1 MTHARRSLITHE
13 PDRLMSSPSPRN
25 PSRLTC
31 FALFAVVVT
40 LAGTPTRAR
49 AQADIR
55 NTDVGRPIRIEDA
68 YAIDRSLL
76 DVHVAPIT
84 VAWARGSGAAWRLE
98 PEVTFGLVPRTQI
111 EVGAPVAFRD
121 ETFGLA
127 GVNVGALYNLNAE
140 TTSWPAL
147 GVRGAVLL
155 PVGQFGPA
163 RSYPSLKAIMTRT
176 FDWARM
182 NVNASYTFG
191 TAPTEDVT
199 ADAPEVRRW
208 LVGGAVDRSFVQQ
221 TVLLAAETFLEQPL
235 DDAADPV
242 WTVGAGL
249 RYHLTPSWSIDAGIG
264 TAVNGDA
271 RPVFLTFGIARSMA
285 IRMLMP
291 GMGRWG
297 S

>member
-1 MTHARRSLITHE
+1 MIAVA
-13 PDRLMSSPSPRN
+13 
-25 PSRLTC
+25 LT
-31 FALFAVVVT
+31 LG
-40 LAGTPTRAR
+40 GTPTRAD
-49 AQADIR
+49 AQADVR
-55 NTDVGRPIRIEDA
+55 NTDAGRPIQIEDA
-68 YAIDRSLL
+68 YAIDRYLL
-76 DVHVAPIT
+76 DVHVAPIA
-84 VAWARGSGAAWRLE
+84 VAWARGSGAAWRVE

-121 ETFGLA
+121 ETVGLA
-127 GVNVGALYNLNAE
+127 GVNVSALYNLNAE
-140 TTSWPAL
+140 TTSRPAL
-147 GVRGAVLL
+147 AVRGGVLM
-155 PVGQFGPA
+155 PIGQLAPA
-163 RSYPSLKAIMTRT
+163 RTYPSLKAIMTRT

-182 NVNASYTFG
+182 NVNAHYTFG
-191 TAPTEDVT
+191 TAPVEDVA

-221 TVLLAAETFLEQPL
+221 TVLLMAETFMEQPL

-249 RYHLTPSWSIDAGIG
+249 RYHVTPSWAIDAGIG
-264 TAVNGDA
+264 TAVNGNA